1 MTACFYVVHKRT
13 WSRGRLR
20 KLVKGVN
27 KFGKN
32 WAEID
37 RVYGFG
43 LREGVLSAKWQ
54 QMVESDTVTVKDGRW
69 VLSDQSMK
77 VRYKLVDETG
87 KHG

>member
-1 MTACFYVVHKRT
+1 M
-13 WSRGRLR
+13 R
-20 KLVKGVN
+20 KLVEGVN

-32 WAEID
+32 WVEINK
-37 RVYGFG
+37 VYDFG
-43 LREGVLSAKWQ
+43 LREDALSSKWQ
-54 QMVESDTVTVKDGRW
+54 QMVENGAVTDGRW